1 MAIEPKLE
9 IKQSQSLLMTPQLRQ
24 AINLLQMSNL
34 ELNNLIEEELAS
46 NPLLE
51 REENRLNEYSSEE
64 KNIDNYDEDRNT
76 SVETEENFKLDID
89 YDNAYGD
96 DYGSDR
102 EGYEISEQ
110 YSWEDY
116 SLKKNINQIANP
128 DFDFIEQRLKS
139 EKTLYEIIK
148 EQIDINFKSNKQKLI
163 AIILTESLDDSGY
176 FRGNTKEISQKIKV
190 PENEIQHI
198 LEKMKTFEPSG
209 IFAEN
214 LRECIKLQLKEREE
228 LSPLMETL
236 LTHLEML
243 GEGKYKELLKLLH
256 INSEELENLLKKI
269 RSVNPKPASA
279 YQNTN
284 TQYIIPDVFVRR
296 NKHGIYTVE
305 LNNLSLPKLLINK
318 EYSRQISQHD
328 LKNKNTQRYL
338 RSQLG
343 NASFLIKSLNQRA
356 NTILKVSEEIVKAQY
371 EFFEK
376 GINYLRPL
384 TLKNIAENTELHEST
399 VSRVTNNKY
408 MHTPLGIFE
417 LKYFFSSATLSYKG
431 EEAASSHSIKYKIK
445 NYIEKETA
453 DEILSDDKISELL
466 AQEGLKVARR
476 TVAKY
481 RESLGIPTS
490 SQRKKIKKRQNR

>member
-1 MAIEPKLE
+1 M
-9 IKQSQSLLMTPQLRQ
+9 
-24 AINLLQMSNL
+24 
-34 ELNNLIEEELAS
+34 
-46 NPLLE
+46 
-51 REENRLNEYSSEE
+51 
-64 KNIDNYDEDRNT
+64 
-76 SVETEENFKLDID
+76 
-89 YDNAYGD
+89 
-96 DYGSDR
+96 
-102 EGYEISEQ
+102 ISTTH
-110 YSWEDY
+110 
-116 SLKKNINQIANP
+116 IV
-128 DFDFIEQRLKS
+128 
-139 EKTLYEIIK
+139 LY
-148 EQIDINFKSNKQKLI
+148 
-163 AIILTESLDDSGY
+163 
-176 FRGNTKEISQKIKV
+176 
-190 PENEIQHI
+190 
-198 LEKMKTFEPSG
+198 MK
-209 IFAEN
+209 
-214 LRECIKLQLKEREE
+214 
-228 LSPLMETL
+228 
-236 LTHLEML
+236 
-243 GEGKYKELLKLLH
+243 
-256 INSEELENLLKKI
+256 LLKKI